1 MLHALCEGNVLVTD
15 GFSTQRAIDV
25 MWTFEVFF
33 KLVDIAGD
41 LRCHDVHGICSLLC
55 WTPSTEEEETISI
68 DNRNAEIIFRQEN
81 HCNRGMAS
89 QITTYLIVCWT
100 ACLCQ
105 HWTTKK
111 TLEPPCGDYLQVTSG
126 FPSQRATIADII
138 SMPLAF
144 VEAGGLSQYK
154 DVVLPV

>member
-1 MLHALCEGNVLVTD
+1 MTD

-25 MWTFEVFF
+25 MWTFEVFLLAWANLLIL
-33 KLVDIAGD
+33 LVIWDAMMFM
-41 LRCHDVHGICSLLC
+41 VCSLLC

-111 TLEPPCGDYLQVTSG
+111 TLEPPCGGYLQVTSG

-144 VEAGGLSQYK
+144 VEAGGLVSI
-154 DVVLPV
+154 